1 MDTTK
6 KKNIRSKIILIV
18 LSLFAPLLFAQL
30 VILTLLSARIT
41 NIFVSIILTII
52 VVVAILATMIMLLW
66 SFLNP
71 LISVFTNAAGPVT
84 DDNKVLRRIHK
95 LEERNDGIGEAI
107 RTANSAIS
115 GWAQMLKGIKDAI
128 DKLEKVSTEF
138 ESTFNEMESSMRD
151 TSGSIDTITENTLSQ
166 VNNVHDMKAKIES
179 IGMAIETINTNARA
193 LSKSAEVVGNC
204 QKDAERIMNE
214 LTDISRESGIAIEE
228 VKNQTDLTNKSAQQ
242 IRTAT
247 DIIAGI
253 SSQTNL
259 LALNASIEAARAGEH
274 GKGFAVVAEEIRL
287 LADQS
292 KESTERINNI
302 VNELIANSNVSVE
315 ITERVSEA
323 FAEQNKKVEE
333 TSDIFKSLNSEI
345 IKVNEAIRGIDSEI
359 SDLGDHSTLIES
371 SADAMASL
379 SEENAEQA
387 NMTSDNVTNLRT
399 MVDGCN
405 EMKGKVVDVS
415 EELVGYIRQFESH
428 SIIK

>member
-6 KKNIRSKIILIV
+6 KKNIRSKIILII
-18 LSLFAPLLFAQL
+18 LSLFAPMLFAQL

-41 NIFVSIILTII
+41 NIFVSIILTMI
-52 VVVAILATMIMLLW
+52 VIGVILASTIMLLW

-71 LISVFTNAAGPVT
+71 LISVFTNATGPVT
-84 DDNKVLRRIHK
+84 DDNKVLKRIHK
-95 LEERNDGIGEAI
+95 LEERNDGVGEAI

-151 TSGSIDTITENTLSQ
+151 TSGSIDTITGNTVSQ

-179 IGMAIETINTNARA
+179 IGVAIETINTNARA

-274 GKGFAVVAEEIRL
+274 GKGFAVVAEEIRI

-302 VNELIANSNVSVE
+302 VNELIANSDVSVE

-323 FAEQNKKVEE
+323 FSEQTKKVEE
-333 TSDIFKSLNSEI
+333 TSEIFKSLNSEI
-345 IKVNEAIRGIDSEI
+345 IKVNEAIKGIDSEI
-359 SDLGDHSTLIES
+359 SDLGDHSAIIES
-371 SADAMASL
+371 SADTMSSL
-379 SEENAEQA
+379 AEENAEQA
-387 NMTSDNVTNLRT
+387 NMTADNVTSLRN
-399 MVDGCN
+399 MVDGCT